1 MPATLAEAGGI
12 FLLLLGTSFC
22 VLGVYG
28 LLTLR
33 DFYNRLHA
41 AGMVITL
48 GALGIML
55 SLFFTGSTQIG
66 WKGLATGIFLLLTGP
81 LVSHVLARTAHQQ
94 GVRIQGEAARDDLA
108 KDWERGKNEE

>member
-1 MPATLAEAGGI
+1 MLAMLAELGGA
-12 FLLLLGTSFC
+12 FLLILGTSFC

-55 SLFFTGSTQIG
+55 SLLLIGPVQIG
-66 WKGLATGIFLLLTGP
+66 WKGIATAIFLLLTGP
-81 LVSHVLARTAHQQ
+81 LVSHVLARTAHHQ
-94 GVRIQGEAARDDLA
+94 GVRIEDDNARDDLA
-108 KDWERGKNEE
+108 EDWEE